1 MKKEK
6 QRIPQRV
13 FHTTAGTEKE
23 VFVVGHVYNNNMQC
37 AMSIYCPYE
46 GGGLKTDISENFRV
60 ETVEW

>member
-13 FHTTAGTEKE
+13 FHTDLGREKE
-23 VFVVGHVYNNNMQC
+23 VFITGHVYNNSMQC
-37 AMSIYCPYE
+37 AVVVYCPYE
-46 GGGLKTDISENFRV
+46 GGNLKTDICENFRV